1 MKLIYGRAG
10 TGKTEYIFKD
20 INKKVNEE
28 NIKEKIYIITPE
40 QFSFTAEKNL
50 LRTLRNGATTKVEVL
65 SFEGVEVELPWEVVF
80 VEGSAKIVEEILVF
94 VFSLWLIDG
103 FICWHEAKVK
113 IEIPKNK

>member
-40 QFSFTAEKNL
+40 QFSFTAEKKFIKDFKKWSYNKS
-50 LRTLRNGATTKVEVL
+50 RSTFIWKNG
-65 SFEGVEVELPWEVVF
+65 
-80 VEGSAKIVEEILVF
+80 I
-94 VFSLWLIDG
+94 
-103 FICWHEAKVK
+103 
-113 IEIPKNK
+113 